1 VSAPSSYNIPAQAV
15 FCLQAA
21 ILTEFAYY
29 TIWDDLIQ
37 HTRIDVCG
45 YVAGDFSRN
54 ACSWGG
60 GDARRMDIHII
71 NSHYCPAA
79 QHKHTHV

>member
-1 VSAPSSYNIPAQAV
+1 MCRRRAERGERRRASSHP
-15 FCLQAA
+15 CLQAA

-45 YVAGDFSRN
+45 YVAGDFCRN
-54 ACSWGG
+54 AAGVR
-60 GDARRMDIHII
+60 RRMDGYML
-71 NSHYCPAA
+71 SSASLSLS
-79 QHKHTHV
+79 